1 MILGKTAVGR
11 SQSRTEYGDMTQ
23 VVTRQNVISEFHV
36 SYRSVHVEFV
46 VGNVGLEQVVLLVIW
61 VSLVRINPS
70 AP

>member
-1 MILGKTAVGR
+1 
-11 SQSRTEYGDMTQ
+11 MTQ